1 MNWKSDITFARVAG
15 EQMDEYVHAEVLFF
29 PVGGVGGMQM
39 PALTIGTW
47 LETAWRLG
55 AAALAAPE
63 QAILADARAAV
74 TRIRSR
80 VPQLYE
86 AKARREFKS
95 RLESMSMWLEE
106 LPPRKEPRPL
116 TPGQHTGYLA
126 QAHLRLKLELLRE
139 DVSQTQDLLARL
151 RGWDD
156 RLRAMFAPGP
166 FVFEPDVE
174 AAATPR
180 ERFWFLFGG
189 I

>member
-1 MNWKSDITFARVAG
+1 VPPERAG
-15 EQMDEYVHAEVLFF
+15 
-29 PVGGVGGMQM
+29 
-39 PALTIGTW
+39 
-47 LETAWRLG
+47 
-55 AAALAAPE
+55 
-63 QAILADARAAV
+63 LADARAAT
-74 TRIRSR
+74 TRTRPR
-80 VPQLYE
+80 VPQLYG

-95 RLESMSMWLEE
+95 RLESMSMWLED

-139 DVSQTQDLLARL
+139 DVSQTQDLLQRL

-166 FVFEPDVE
+166 FVFEPE
-174 AAATPR
+174 IETAAIPK

>member
-1 MNWKSDITFARVAG
+1 MNWKPDITFARVAG

-29 PVGGVGGMQM
+29 PVGGIGGMQM

-55 AAALAAPE
+55 PAPLASPE
-63 QAILADARAAV
+63 QAILVDARAAV
-74 TRIRSR
+74 TRIRAR

-95 RLESMSMWLEE
+95 RLESMSMWLED
-106 LPPRKEPRPL
+106 LPPRREPRAPA
-116 TPGQHTGYLA
+116 PAQHTGYLA

-139 DVSQTQDLLARL
+139 DVSQTQDLLQRL

-156 RLRAMFAPGP
+156 RLRAMFAAGP
-166 FVFEPDVE
+166 FVFEPEVE
-174 AAATPR
+174 AAAIPR
-180 ERFWFLFGG
+180 ERYWFLFGG

>member
-1 MNWKSDITFARVAG
+1 MNWKPDLTFARIAG
-15 EQMDEYVHAEVLFF
+15 EQMDDYVHAEVLFF
-29 PVGGVGGMQM
+29 PVGGIGGMQM

-55 AAALAAPE
+55 VAPE
-63 QAILADARAAV
+63 QAGLADARAAI
-74 TRIRSR
+74 TRIRAR
-80 VPQLYE
+80 VPTLYE

-95 RLESMSMWLEE
+95 RLESMSMWLED

-156 RLRAMFAPGP
+156 RLRAIFVPGP
-166 FVFEPDVE
+166 FLLEPEVE
-174 AAATPR
+174 AAATPK

-189 I
+189 T

>member
-1 MNWKSDITFARVAG
+1 MNWKPDITFARVAG

-29 PVGGVGGMQM
+29 PIGGIGGMQM

-47 LETAWRLG
+47 LETAWRLK
-55 AAALAAPE
+55 AAPE
-63 QAILADARAAV
+63 QAVLADARAAV
-74 TRIRSR
+74 TRIRAR

-86 AKARREFKS
+86 VKARREFKS

-116 TPGQHTGYLA
+116 APGQLTGYLA

-139 DVSQTQDLLARL
+139 DVSQTQDLLLRL

-166 FVFEPDVE
+166 FVLEPEVE
-174 AAATPR
+174 AAATPK